1 MDMPLTPPTVP
12 PTAPPTAPPV
22 GATGDSPTAVHPAGP
37 PVGDP
42 LVNSWSPPSPSVANR
57 PSRGRARFGAGLVVG
72 AAVTAAALGGYVVGQ
87 DNADSPAAVSAPGV
101 AAQTVSVESGSIA
114 ALVHA
119 ARPSIVSVHQTVT
132 KSSPTGGQLQGT
144 AAGTGFVLSAEGY
157 IVTNN
162 HVVAE
167 GDDITITFSDGS
179 EESATIVA
187 ADPTRDL
194 AVLKVDRNDLQPLA
208 VGNSDDLQLGDQLI
222 AVGYALD
229 LTGEPSVTAGILSAK
244 DRTITEEN
252 GEQLVNLLQTDTAIN
267 PGNSGGPLLN
277 GRGEV
282 VGINT
287 AIAGQAQNI
296 GFAIAITPVMDV
308 IGALQSGTVPDRA
321 LMGVTTQPATEGDG
335 AEILEIAPS
344 SGAADSDLRVGDV
357 VIALDGDPID
367 TPADLGVAIA
377 KHQPG
382 DEVSVTVDRNGT
394 TLDIAVTL
402 GKKPT

>member
-12 PTAPPTAPPV
+12 PVAPPIAAPGV
-22 GATGDSPTAVHPAGP
+22 VEP
-37 PVGDP
+37 PSVDIAA
-42 LVNSWSPPSPSVANR
+42 NSWTPPSPPVASGPPR
-57 PSRGRARFGAGLVVG
+57 PRGRARFGAGIVVG

-87 DNADSPAAVSAPGV
+87 GSDEAPSAASVPGV
-101 AAQTVSVESGSIA
+101 AAQTVSVDNGSIA
-114 ALVHA
+114 SLVHA

-132 KSSPTGGQLQGT
+132 QTNPIGGQLQGT
-144 AAGTGFVLSAEGY
+144 AAGTGFVLSTDGY

-167 GDDITITFSDGS
+167 GDDTTITFSDGS

-194 AVLKVDRNDLQPLA
+194 AVLKVERTDLQPLA
-208 VGNSDDLQLGDQLI
+208 IGNSDDLQLGDQLI

-308 IGALQSGTVPDRA
+308 IGSLQSGTVPDRA
-321 LMGVTTQPATEGDG
+321 LMGVTTQPVGDGQG
-335 AEILEIAPS
+335 AEIVEIAPG
-344 SGAADSDLRVGDV
+344 SGADDSDLAVGDV
-357 VIALDGDPID
+357 VTAVDGTEIGE
-367 TPADLGVAIA
+367 PADLGVAIA

-382 DEVSVTVDRNGT
+382 DDVTVTVERNGT
-394 TLDIAVTL
+394 TSDITVTL

>member
-12 PTAPPTAPPV
+12 PVAPPIAANGVVEPPPV
-22 GATGDSPTAVHPAGP
+22 DIAAG
-37 PVGDP
+37 
-42 LVNSWSPPSPSVANR
+42 SWTPPSPPVAR
-57 PSRGRARFGAGLVVG
+57 PRGRARFGAGIVVG
-72 AAVTAAALGGYVVGQ
+72 AAVTAAALGGFVVGQ
-87 DNADSPAAVSAPGV
+87 ADESPAATSAPGV
-101 AAQTVSVESGSIA
+101 ATQTVSVESGSIA
-114 ALVHA
+114 DLVEA
-119 ARPSIVSVHQTVT
+119 ARPSIVSVRQTVT
-132 KSSPTGGQLQGT
+132 QSDPIGGQRQGT
-144 AAGTGFVLSAEGY
+144 AAGTGFVLSADGY

-167 GDDITITFSDGS
+167 GDDITITFADGS

-194 AVLKVDRNDLQPLA
+194 AVLEVERTDLTPLA

-229 LTGEPSVTAGILSAK
+229 LTGEPSVTAGILSAR

-308 IGALQSGTVPDRA
+308 IGSLQSGTVPDRA
-321 LMGVTTQPATEGDG
+321 LMGVTTQPAGDGQG
-335 AEILEIAPS
+335 AEIVEIAPS
-344 SGAADSDLRVGDV
+344 SGADDSDLEVGDV
-357 VIALDGDPID
+357 VIAVDGDEID
-367 TPADLGVAIA
+367 EPADLGVAIA
-377 KHQPG
+377 KQQPG
-382 DEVSVTVDRNGT
+382 DDVTVTIERNGQT
-394 TLDIAVTL
+394 SDVTVTL

>member
-1 MDMPLTPPTVP
+1 METPLDTPSVPPLGPPRAVP
-12 PTAPPTAPPV
+12 PTAEYSVVEPPFAE
-22 GATGDSPTAVHPAGP
+22 PA
-37 PVGDP
+37 
-42 LVNSWSPPSPSVANR
+42 VNSWTPPSPPVASGPTR
-57 PSRGRARFGAGLVVG
+57 PRGRARFGTGLVVG
-72 AAVTAAALGGYVVGQ
+72 AAVTAAALGGYVAGQ
-87 DNADSPAAVSAPGV
+87 DNGDSSAAISAPGV
-101 AAQTVSVESGSIA
+101 AAQTVATQSGSIGD
-114 ALVHA
+114 LVHA

-132 KSSPTGGQLQGT
+132 QSSPTGGQRQGT
-144 AAGTGFVLSAEGY
+144 AAGTGFVLSADGY

-167 GDDITITFSDGS
+167 GDDTTITFADGT

-194 AVLKVDRNDLQPLA
+194 AVLKVDRSDLQPLA
-208 VGNSDDLQLGDQLI
+208 IGNSDELGVGDQLV

-229 LTGEPSVTAGILSAK
+229 LNGEPSVTAGILSAK
-244 DRTITEEN
+244 ERTITEEN

-277 GRGEV
+277 MSGEV

-308 IGALQSGTVPDRA
+308 IGSLQSGTVPDRA
-321 LMGVTTQPATEGDG
+321 LMGVSTQPATGRQG
-335 AEILEIAPS
+335 AEIVEIAPS
-344 SGAADSDLRVGDV
+344 SGADDSDLRVGDV
-357 VIALDGDPID
+357 VTAIDGETIDNPTALG
-367 TPADLGVAIA
+367 AAIA
-377 KHQPG
+377 RHQPG
-382 DEVSVTVDRNGT
+382 DQITVTVDRDGQT
-394 TLDIAVTL
+394 SDVTVTL

>member
-1 MDMPLTPPTVP
+1 MDTPLDTPSTPPVGPPLAVP
-12 PTAPPTAPPV
+12 PTAEYSVVEPPFV
-22 GATGDSPTAVHPAGP
+22 EPA
-37 PVGDP
+37 
-42 LVNSWSPPSPSVANR
+42 VNSWSPPSPQVASGPR
-57 PSRGRARFGAGLVVG
+57 PRGRARFGAGLVVG

-87 DNADSPAAVSAPGV
+87 DNSDSSAAVSAPSV
-101 AAQTVSVESGSIA
+101 AAQTVATQSGSIGD
-114 ALVHA
+114 LVHA

-132 KSSPTGGQLQGT
+132 QSSPTGGQLQGT
-144 AAGTGFVLSAEGY
+144 AAGTGFVLSADGY

-167 GDDITITFSDGS
+167 GDNTTITFADGS

-194 AVLKVDRNDLQPLA
+194 AVLKVDRTDLQPLA
-208 VGNSDDLQLGDQLI
+208 IGNSDELGVGDQLV

-229 LTGEPSVTAGILSAK
+229 LNGEPSVTAGILSAK
-244 DRTITEEN
+244 ERTITEEN

-277 GRGEV
+277 MSGQV

-308 IGALQSGTVPDRA
+308 IGSLQSGTVPDRA
-321 LMGVTTQPATEGDG
+321 LMGVSTQPATDRQG
-335 AEILEIAPS
+335 AEIVEIAPS
-344 SGAADSDLRVGDV
+344 SGAAASDLRVGDIV
-357 VIALDGDPID
+357 TAIDGEQIDNPTALG
-367 TPADLGVAIA
+367 AAIA
-377 KHQPG
+377 RHQPG
-382 DEVSVTVDRNGT
+382 DEITVTVDRNGQT
-394 TLDIAVTL
+394 SDFTVTL